1 MCIAQF
7 SIILSNHSESSGML
21 TVPEYSHYLITGR
34 NLSVQFPGHT
44 AKLPFARGLV
54 GSHWFSSTD
63 GLGGCVFVTV
73 EKYYAG
79 MKLQDWG

>member
-21 TVPEYSHYLITGR
+21 TEYSHYLITGR
-34 NLSVQFPGHT
+34 NLSVQFPVHS
-44 AKLPFARGLV
+44 AKLLFARGLV
-54 GSHWFSSTD
+54 GSLWFSSTD

-79 MKLQDWG
+79 IKLQDWG